1 MVVSWGID
9 GSLGAASGEGTF
21 GASAAGDSAGFVEVS
36 AGFADVSAGFADVSA
51 AFAEVSPGGVGGGSG
66 CAGDGVSYGV
76 RDEAL
81 DFAPEAEEAL
91 EDDEPE
97 SVLGLAAAGF
107 AALAPGLAPLAA
119 GLAATAVA
127 AGQSSVVESKAEAIE
142 HNMEEE
148 RLGVMAVLSNAKATG
163 WSRPVMG
170 ASPS

>member
-1 MVVSWGID
+1 MVVSWGMD
-9 GSLGAASGEGTF
+9 GSFGAASGEGSF

-36 AGFADVSAGFADVSA
+36 AAFVAVSAAFVDVSAGGV
-51 AFAEVSPGGVGGGSG
+51 GGVGGVSG

-81 DFAPEAEEAL
+81 DFALEA

-107 AALAPGLAPLAA
+107 AALAAGLAPLAA

-170 ASPS
+170 TSPS